1 MVFQERG
8 FWVGEGV
15 NGSSRFSRY
24 NSGRDHVSEIPK
36 LNGSGRRIFVG
47 FPDTEISSRFRQFG
61 ERVSDTPP
69 PEVRSFENVHLEPL
83 VPKGQWQ
90 FTGGAYCNG
99 EFLTELALHRG
110 WRAGESRHV
119 TGGATARKP
128 EQKLK
133 TAWFGGILL
142 GHFGHFLLE
151 TLARVQSREVARS
164 AEPIVFFNPWAFPSL
179 QPFMEGAFRHLGIAL
194 DRIRLCNVPLEVR
207 NLRAQVPT
215 FQLYGFI
222 NVSSRAVLKHAAPI
236 PAPQSGIIYL
246 ARSEAK
252 ALRCVLNEE
261 ELQRRLDSS
270 AQARIIFPEKLSFAE
285 QLACLRNSDV
295 VSGCEGSAFLS
306 LTFVEGSRT
315 SLMFCASVP
324 SLNYF
329 LCDELIDGDAIYVR
343 CGDNL
348 CEGVGPVTRRT
359 DWVLDV
365 EKAIDFIDRTS
376 NGTIHDPDSA
386 ENRMAHLKPPDAPAG
401 TAIWQSHSV
410 RRINQIAKHVG
421 ARSYLEIGVFRGK
434 TFNALDFERKV
445 AVDPRFQFDVADYQ
459 REGIEFHQMPSDQY
473 FTRHGLSRTFDIIFL
488 DGLHTFQQT
497 LRDFCNSLACAH
509 DQTVWLIDDVLP
521 VDVYSAWPNQT
532 EALKFRRQAGGEG
545 WAWHGDVYKVVFAI
559 HDFFPMYSYVTLG
572 GRGNPQ
578 AIVWKAPRVDFTPIF
593 DSIEAIERLSY
604 FDLLKRQEILKVR
617 PDEEGFRLFLES
629 IAAAAERGA
638 PAVVPV

>member
-1 MVFQERG
+1 VS
-8 FWVGEGV
+8 
-15 NGSSRFSRY
+15 GSNLFSRY
-24 NSGRDHVSEIPK
+24 GRDHVSEIPK
-36 LNGSGRRIFVG
+36 LNGSGTRLFIG
-47 FPDTEISSRFRQFG
+47 FAGTEISSRFRQFG
-61 ERVSDTPP
+61 ERVSDTLPQ
-69 PEVRSFENVHLEPL
+69 VRSFENVHLEPL
-83 VPKGQWQ
+83 VPEGQWQ
-90 FTGGAYCNG
+90 FTGGAYRNG
-99 EFLTELALHRG
+99 EFLTELALHRS
-110 WRAGESRHV
+110 WRDRESQHV
-119 TGGATARKP
+119 TGGSTIRKP
-128 EQKLK
+128 QQNLK

-151 TLARVQSREVARS
+151 TLARVQSLEVVHS
-164 AEPIVFFNPWAFPSL
+164 PEPIVFFVPWGSPRL

-194 DRIRLCNVPLEVR
+194 DRIRFCSVPLEVR
-207 NLRAQVPT
+207 TLLVQEPT
-215 FQLYGFI
+215 FQLYGFV

-236 PAPQSGIIYL
+236 PAAQSGMIYL

-252 ALRCVLNEE
+252 VLRSVLNEE
-261 ELQRRLDSS
+261 ELQRRLESS

-295 VSGCEGSAFLS
+295 VSGCEGSAFHS

-315 SLMFCASVP
+315 SLMFCAGVP

-329 LCDELIDGDAIYVR
+329 LCDELIDGDAIYAR
-343 CGDNL
+343 CGANHGD
-348 CEGVGPVTRRT
+348 GGGPVTRRT

-365 EKAIDFIDRTS
+365 EKAIDLIDRTS
-376 NGTIHDPDSA
+376 NDTVHDPGNA
-386 ENRMAHLKPPDAPAG
+386 ENSMAHLKPPDAPPV
-401 TAIWQSHSV
+401 TATWQSHSV

-434 TFNALDFERKV
+434 TFNALDFECKV
-445 AVDPRFQFDVADYQ
+445 AVDPSFQFDIADYQ
-459 REGIEFHQMPSDQY
+459 REGVEFYQMLSDQY

-497 LRDFCNSLACAH
+497 FRDFCNSLACAH

-521 VDVYSAWPNQT
+521 VDVYSAWPNQK
-532 EALKFRRQAGGEG
+532 EALGFRKRAGGDS

-593 DSIEAIERLSY
+593 DSTNAIERVSY
-604 FDLLKRQEILKVR
+604 FDLLKREEILKVK
-617 PDEEGFRLFLES
+617 PDEEGLRLFLES
-629 IAAAAERGA
+629 MAAGAERSAPAAA
-638 PAVVPV
+638 PV

>member
-1 MVFQERG
+1 M
-8 FWVGEGV
+8 
-15 NGSSRFSRY
+15 
-24 NSGRDHVSEIPK
+24 
-36 LNGSGRRIFVG
+36 
-47 FPDTEISSRFRQFG
+47 
-61 ERVSDTPP
+61 
-69 PEVRSFENVHLEPL
+69 
-83 VPKGQWQ
+83 PKGRSQ

-99 EFLTELALHRG
+99 EFLTELTLRRG
-110 WRAGESRHV
+110 WRAEERERWSFVRHV
-119 TGGATARKP
+119 TGGATTREP
-128 EQKLK
+128 TQKLE
-133 TAWFGGILL
+133 TAWFGGFLFP
-142 GHFGHFLLE
+142 HFGHFLLE
-151 TLARVQSREVARS
+151 TLARVQSREVVHS
-164 AEPIVFFNPWAFPSL
+164 PEPIVFFVAWGPPSL
-179 QPFMEGAFRHLGIAL
+179 QPFMEGVFRHLGIAL
-194 DRIRLCNVPLEVR
+194 DRIRFCSVPLEVR
-207 NLRAQVPT
+207 TLRVQEPT
-215 FQLYGFI
+215 LQSRGFV
-222 NVSSRAVLKHAAPI
+222 NVSSLAVLKHTAPN
-236 PAPQSGIIYL
+236 PAPQSGMIYL

-252 ALRCVLNEE
+252 VRRRVLNEE
-261 ELQRRLDSS
+261 ELQGRLDSS

-285 QLACLRNSDV
+285 QLASLRNSDV
-295 VSGCEGSAFLS
+295 VSGCEGSAFHS
-306 LTFVEGSRT
+306 LAFVEGSRT
-315 SLMFCASVP
+315 SLMFCGSVP
-324 SLNYF
+324 SLTYF
-329 LCDELIDGDAIYVR
+329 LCDELVDGDAIYAR
-343 CGDNL
+343 CSANHCDRG
-348 CEGVGPVTRRT
+348 GPVTRRT

-365 EKAIDFIDRTS
+365 ERAVDLIDRTS
-376 NGTIHDPDSA
+376 DDTVHDPGSA
-386 ENRMAHLKPPDAPAG
+386 ENRMAHLKPPDAPADR
-401 TAIWQSHSV
+401 AIGQTHSV
-410 RRINQIAKHVG
+410 RRINQIARHVG

-572 GRGNPQ
+572 GRGNSQ

-629 IAAAAERGA
+629 KAAGAERGA
-638 PAVVPV
+638 PASAPV